1 MTYTK
6 PQRAPDTCHFEG
18 VSEAIVDMVIFGE
31 GVDLRL
37 FGKPPKGI
45 GEDEAI
51 VINEE
56 RRPEFIVGALGAL
69 P

>member
-6 PQRAPDTCHFEG
+6 PQRTPDTCHFEG
-18 VSEAIVDMVIFGE
+18 VSETIVDMVVFGE
-31 GVDLRL
+31 RVDLRL
-37 FGKPPKGI
+37 FGEPPKGI

-56 RRPEFIVGALGAL
+56 GRPELIIGALGAL